1 MSSIYTDPTSVPK
14 DNVVTTVA
22 TDEKMRLK
30 MQSKRKLVNT
40 VALTLS
46 LAAMAFGLFWLIWIL
61 YTTVTLGV
69 SGLSAQLFTEMTPP
83 PNSEGGGLANAITG
97 TLLMV
102 GFATLFATPLGIL
115 AGVQLAESR
124 KDNKLAISVRFF
136 NDILL
141 SAPSIVIGLFVS
153 TSIGGWVHDLID
165 DWLAKLAPGYK
176 TIREVV
182 SQLLGGEGNTSLLKG
197 EVCRAYI
204 MGRAAGVSVTAIVTA
219 KHANGDLTV
228 YAPTAPIPTSGF
240 VYHLSA
246 DCVDMLPHVSVE
258 EAMRTV
264 IACGSGSQVISQLP
278 EQAG

>member
-1 MSSIYTDPTSVPK
+1 MKRLRSFVSITFIGGFMVVLPILIFVWLVEWLITSVRELVSPLSQWLVEQ
-14 DNVVTTVA
+14 NLVTAYVA
-22 TDEKMRLK
+22 DVMGI
-30 MQSKRKLVNT
+30 
-40 VALTLS
+40 
-46 LAAMAFGLFWLIWIL
+46 GLL
-61 YTTVTLGV
+61 
-69 SGLSAQLFTEMTPP
+69 
-83 PNSEGGGLANAITG
+83 
-97 TLLMV
+97 LLM
-102 GFATLFATPLGIL
+102 LF
-115 AGVQLAESR
+115 
-124 KDNKLAISVRFF
+124 
-136 NDILL
+136 
-141 SAPSIVIGLFVS
+141 VIGLFVS

-264 IACGSGSQVISQLP
+264 IACGSGSQIISQLP